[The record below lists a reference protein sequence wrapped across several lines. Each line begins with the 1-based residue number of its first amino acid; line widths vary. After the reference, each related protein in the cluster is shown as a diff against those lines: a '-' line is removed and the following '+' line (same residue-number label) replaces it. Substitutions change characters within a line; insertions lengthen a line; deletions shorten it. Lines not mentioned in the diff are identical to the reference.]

1 MQFNESQKTR
11 KPNVLFSPP
20 ALMKADPPSGLETV
34 YLRDLPSNPVIRNP
48 PSKAEDSGSIP
59 GQRTKI
65 PQAPGQQSLPTAS
78 TEPTCHN

>member
-34 YLRDLPSNPVIRNP
+34 YLRDLPSSPLAKTLCFQCREH
-48 PSKAEDSGSIP
+48 KFD
-59 GQRTKI
+59 
-65 PQAPGQQSLPTAS
+65 L
-78 TEPTCHN
+78 